1 MILFGYIANV
11 LALSSLPRLGLH
23 VAVVA
28 GAGEVHHTHP
38 VDGPRVPGLLLGL
51 GLKVGADEGVDP
63 LRRCGLAA

>member
-11 LALSSLPRLGLH
+11 LALFSLPSLRLH

-38 VDGPRVPGLLLGL
+38 VDGPRVP
-51 GLKVGADEGVDP
+51 
-63 LRRCGLAA
+63 